1 MRNKGGKG
9 TQEDPWKN
17 LSWALYLLQSCVNE
31 ASVYSSKCKP
41 RLVLNCTGTA
51 YYSAVAF
58 GASSSQRYYNGV
70 NIVIRNMNLQIE
82 RTEPVR
88 GNYSILYAECAYLM
102 SCSIRHTYSSSQPGM
117 CEGHLVYLQADR
129 NPNLYTH
136 PITYGCVVDSSVYF
150 VQAEQPLYRT
160 DDHSGTDWG
169 SRNAL
174 GAYVMYNS
182 EVTFTGSSP
191 ERGTTC
197 AWCMLNCSLVYQSHI
212 YMDTF

>member
-17 LSWALYLLQSCVNE
+17 LSWALYLLQSCVNG
-31 ASVYSSKCKP
+31 AGVDSSKCKP

-88 GNYSILYAECAYLM
+88 RDYSILYAGCAYLM
-102 SCSIRHTYSSSQPGM
+102 SCSIRHTYSSSQPGV
-117 CEGHLVYLQADR
+117 CDGHLVYLQAEGSRD
-129 NPNLYTH
+129 PYAH
-136 PITYGCVVDSSVYF
+136 PITFGCVADSSV
-150 VQAEQPLYRT
+150 
-160 DDHSGTDWG
+160 
-169 SRNAL
+169 
-174 GAYVMYNS
+174 
-182 EVTFTGSSP
+182 
-191 ERGTTC
+191 
-197 AWCMLNCSLVYQSHI
+197 
-212 YMDTF
+212 

>member
-17 LSWALYLLQSCVNE
+17 LSWALFLLQSCVNG
-31 ASVYSSKCKP
+31 AGPKDSRCKP

-88 GNYSILYAECAYLM
+88 KDYSILYAECAYLM
-102 SCSIRHTYSSSQPGM
+102 SCSIRHTYSSSQTGV
-117 CEGHLVYLQADR
+117 CIEHLVYLQSDR
-129 NPNLYTH
+129 GFSVYAH
-136 PITYGCVVDSSVYF
+136 PITYGCVVDSSV
-150 VQAEQPLYRT
+150 
-160 DDHSGTDWG
+160 
-169 SRNAL
+169 
-174 GAYVMYNS
+174 
-182 EVTFTGSSP
+182 
-191 ERGTTC
+191 
-197 AWCMLNCSLVYQSHI
+197 
-212 YMDTF
+212 